1 MLGLKSALRES
12 GLAKQTRDQRSM
24 IDAVLFALWAQG
36 HRERSVAASALMIP
50 VSSMA
55 RAFVGL
61 FYLPAELL
69 RRLPEIVLAGIFAGL
84 VVYAFEGIRPL
95 NAGALFFLALLIL
108 LKDQALRFAREILFD
123 IGDAL
128 SLGALTRRYINR
140 HLLLGPLTIHDDSEG
155 LKEHLFVSRL
165 LTSGPYLAETEAFQE
180 LVSRGQA
187 TNWSEIQLEIEEYWQ
202 KFPVEPR
209 YWQGIRDRKFGYE

>member
-1 MLGLKSALRES
+1 MLGLKVALRES
-12 GLAKQTRDQRSM
+12 GIAKQTPDQRAM

-36 HRERSVAASALMIP
+36 HRERSVAASVVMIP
-50 VSSMA
+50 VSGMA

-61 FYLPAELL
+61 LYLPAALP
-69 RRLPEIVLAGIFAGL
+69 RHMPEIILAGIFAGL

-95 NAGALFFLALLIL
+95 NSGALFLLALLIL
-108 LKDQALRFAREILFD
+108 LKDQALRFVREILFD

-140 HLLLGPLTIHDDSEG
+140 HFMLGPLIIHDDRDG
-155 LKEHLFVSRL
+155 LKEHLFVSRV

-180 LVSRGQA
+180 LVSRQ
-187 TNWSEIQLEIEEYWQ
+187 TDNWSEVQSEIEEYWR
-202 KFPVEPR
+202 KFLVEPR
-209 YWQGIRDRKFGYE
+209 YWQGIRDRKFGNE